1 MSHSDV
7 FLCISRS
14 MHIIYL
20 LTTANTSISDEI
32 YLFIWLYATYHYFFF
47 LFLTVWGDIL
57 SLSAQSGWMLH
68 CFKWK
73 IILCNPRNTA
83 KSDFFKSVQEVY
95 VQAWLEYGGIRF
107 LIKSQKYK
115 YLYFF
120 FCQHAILS
128 CYRRNE
134 NSLWNIACQACFT

>member
-47 LFLTVWGDIL
+47 SFPDSLRRYIIPQCTVWMNAAL
-57 SLSAQSGWMLH
+57 FQMENHSL
-68 CFKWK
+68 
-73 IILCNPRNTA
+73 
-83 KSDFFKSVQEVY
+83 
-95 VQAWLEYGGIRF
+95 
-107 LIKSQKYK
+107 
-115 YLYFF
+115 
-120 FCQHAILS
+120 
-128 CYRRNE
+128 
-134 NSLWNIACQACFT
+134 

>member
-47 LFLTVWGDIL
+47 FFSWQFEEIYYPSVHSLDECCIVSNGKSFSVIQGILPSLIFSNQFKRFMFRLGWNMEAYDFWSNHKNTNTCIFSSVSMQYFLVTEE
-57 SLSAQSGWMLH
+57 MRT
-68 CFKWK
+68 
-73 IILCNPRNTA
+73 LCET
-83 KSDFFKSVQEVY
+83 
-95 VQAWLEYGGIRF
+95 
-107 LIKSQKYK
+107 
-115 YLYFF
+115 
-120 FCQHAILS
+120 
-128 CYRRNE
+128 
-134 NSLWNIACQACFT
+134 

>member
-1 MSHSDV
+1 MCFYASV
-7 FLCISRS
+7 EVCISS
-14 MHIIYL
+14 ICWL
-20 LTTANTSISDEI
+20 LPTPALVMRFI
-32 YLFIWLYATYHYFFF
+32 YLFGCMPHITIFFF

-95 VQAWLEYGGIRF
+95 VQAWLEYGGIQF